1 MEVGILADTHDR
13 LPVITKAVEFFEDES
28 IRHLFHAGDFI
39 SPFAVRALLKF
50 RGGIYTVFGNNDG
63 EREGLKKLLPD
74 IVDDVLEVELEGK
87 KILLAHRQE
96 IVPKK
101 KMAKCD
107 AVIFG
112 HTHKPQISGNKPL
125 IINPGEACGWL
136 YDVCTVAV
144 LDLSKM
150 KARIVEI

>member
-1 MEVGILADTHDR
+1 MEVGIIADTHDR
-13 LPVITKAVEFFEDES
+13 LPVIVKAVEFFEDES

-63 EREGLKKLLPD
+63 ERKGLKKLLPD
-74 IVDDVLEVELEGK
+74 IADDLLEVELEGK
-87 KILLAHRQE
+87 RILLAHRQE
-96 IVPKK
+96 AVPKGK
-101 KMAKCD
+101 IAKCD
-107 AVIFG
+107 VFIFG
-112 HTHKPQISGNKPL
+112 HTHKAQLSGSKPL
-125 IINPGEACGWL
+125 MINPGEAGGWL

-150 KARIVEI
+150 KAKIVEI